1 MESEQEQWR
10 REKAD
15 WTKEKLKIQELMRNA
30 HPVVKLK
37 VGATRIDVS
46 RNVLTSVPDS
56 LLARKFSGA
65 HEFEKHQDVVFLDRD
80 PEIFNLLLNHLR
92 CNGRNEM
99 LSDLD
104 GYKLNQ
110 FEQELKYWQIPF
122 AISSYQN

>member
-15 WTKEKLKIQELMRNA
+15 WTQEKLQIQELMRNA

-65 HEFEKHQDVVFLDRD
+65 HEFERH
-80 PEIFNLLLNHLR
+80 
-92 CNGRNEM
+92 
-99 LSDLD
+99 
-104 GYKLNQ
+104 
-110 FEQELKYWQIPF
+110 
-122 AISSYQN
+122 